1 MTKVGWYAIGK
12 STTLESNKSLVR
24 LYHSGKREGN
34 DSPVCD
40 LCDVHHASGEQG
52 RAWYVRFSAI
62 LTGKGIARQG
72 AAWGCARFLGEGAG
86 APAAYGLAGGFPWC

>member
-1 MTKVGWYAIGK
+1 M
-12 STTLESNKSLVR
+12 VR

-34 DSPVCD
+34 DTPVCD

-62 LTGKGIARQG
+62 LTGKGIALQG